1 MNYVRDKLPADK
13 TVGNENPV
21 EEELELYC
29 NNVKLDV
36 RLTLGAIKSFIWQT
50 RRNDEPD
57 DDSLI
62 DPVIYYKRT

>member
-13 TVGNENPV
+13 TVSNEIPV
-21 EEELELYC
+21 EEQLELYC

-36 RLTLGAIKSFIWQT
+36 TLTLGAIKSYIWQA

-62 DPVIYYKRT
+62 DPVIYYKKT